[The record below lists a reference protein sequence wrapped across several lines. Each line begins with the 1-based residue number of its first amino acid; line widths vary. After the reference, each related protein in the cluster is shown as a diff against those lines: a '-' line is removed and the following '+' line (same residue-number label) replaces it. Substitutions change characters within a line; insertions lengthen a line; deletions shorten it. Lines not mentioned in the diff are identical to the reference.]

1 MLLELPIII
10 NGDFSSTRL
19 LRASKFNVFTSKIY
33 FGSTRRATYI
43 FTNYSVCN
51 QVFECFNFSFKH
63 VKQFLIHWRV
73 KKRCFLLNSLIIYI
87 TLILFR
93 NAIILNHLKLNTNEL
108 KNKNGIGYLE
118 NHLYDQNYETY
129 DSEDIYYF
137 NILP

>member
-1 MLLELPIII
+1 M
-10 NGDFSSTRL
+10 
-19 LRASKFNVFTSKIY
+19 
-33 FGSTRRATYI
+33 
-43 FTNYSVCN
+43 
-51 QVFECFNFSFKH
+51 
-63 VKQFLIHWRV
+63 
-73 KKRCFLLNSLIIYI
+73 FLLNSLIIYI

-137 NILP
+137 NIFP